1 MYRLI
6 TVSAGALIVALLAL
20 GCGGG
25 EDAATARASKAQF
38 MKQAEKLCAAT
49 QEDLQKLILAEK
61 ATPETYKQIAS
72 VMNQQAKE
80 LEAIPRPEEVD
91 AKVESLTASIEKVAG
106 IIARDEKDALEDPQ
120 IARYKKEATGLQLP
134 EC

>member
-25 EDAATARASKAQF
+25 EDEATARASKAQF
-38 MKQAEKLCAAT
+38 MKQAKKLCAES
-49 QEDLQKLILAEK
+49 QEDLQKLIFTEE
-61 ATPETYKQIAS
+61 ATPESYQQIAS
-72 VMNQQAKE
+72 LMNREADE
-80 LEAIPRPEEVD
+80 LQAIPRPEEVD
-91 AKVESLTASIEKVAG
+91 AKVESLAASLKKVAA
-106 IIARDEKDALEDPQ
+106 IIARDKKNALESPQ
-120 IARYKKEATGLQLP
+120 IAIYKEKAKGLQLP